1 MIITGKQVLTATG
14 FEAYKTLVVEDSSI
28 ADIRDASDEE
38 RAVAHDT
45 LIPGFI
51 DVQVNGGGGVL
62 LNQQCTVKA
71 IETMMRAHRRFGTTA
86 MMPTLITD
94 STETMINAAQAIV
107 DARSNDVPGI
117 IGVHF
122 EGPWLSTARKGVH
135 SESFIR
141 LPSEEELALLQNPA
155 LGVVMVTVAPE
166 NVSPAVIRT
175 LTDAGIRVFLGHSD
189 ASAEQV
195 TDALQA
201 GAAGFT
207 HLYNAMS
214 PLQSRAPGMVGTA
227 LAHESSYAGIIVD
240 GYHVDP
246 IACQVAF
253 RAKGANRMMLVTD
266 AMALAATDLQEVPFF
281 DTRIVR
287 EGDKLT
293 TPDGTLAGSCLTM
306 IEALRNTVSECAVS
320 LPDAVKMA
328 SQTPAEMLG
337 VSTRYGSLQTGL
349 SADILAL
356 DHSLTLTHVWQQGRL
371 TDTPTE

>member
-1 MIITGKQVLTATG
+1 MIVTGKQVLTPVG
-14 FEAYKTLVVEDSSI
+14 FEAYKTLVVEGSCI
-28 ADIRDASDEE
+28 KDIRDATDKE
-38 RAVAHDT
+38 RAGAHDM

-62 LNQQCTVKA
+62 LNQQCTMEA
-71 IETMMRAHRRFGTTA
+71 INTMMCAHRHFGTTA

-94 STETMINAAQAIV
+94 STETMAAAAQAII
-107 DARSNDVPGI
+107 DARSNDIPGI
-117 IGVHF
+117 VGVHF

-135 SESFIR
+135 SEAFIR
-141 LPSEEELALLQNPA
+141 PPCDEELAILQNPA

-166 NVSPAVIRT
+166 NVSPAVIRV
-175 LTDAGIRVFLGHSD
+175 LTDAGVKVFLGHSD
-189 ASAEQV
+189 ASAKEV
-195 TDALQA
+195 GEALQA
-201 GAAGFT
+201 GAVGFT

-227 LAHESSYAGIIVD
+227 LAHDASYAGIIVD

-246 IACQVAF
+246 VACQVAF
-253 RAKGANRMMLVTD
+253 RAKGVDRMMLVTD

-281 DTRIVR
+281 DTHIVR
-287 EGDKLT
+287 DGDKLT

-306 IEALRNTVSECAVS
+306 IEALRNTVSECAVP
-320 LPDAVKMA
+320 LADAVKMA

-337 VSTRYGSLQTGL
+337 ITDRYGKLEAGL

>member
-1 MIITGKQVLTATG
+1 MIITGKQVLTPNG
-14 FEAYKTLVVEDSSI
+14 FEAFKTLVINGNSI
-28 ADIRDASDEE
+28 ADIRDATDAE
-38 RAVAHDT
+38 RATAHDM
-45 LIPGFI
+45 LIPGLI

-62 LNQQCTVKA
+62 LNQQCTAEA
-71 IETMMRAHRRFGTTA
+71 IDTMMRAHRRFGTTA

-94 STETMINAAQAIV
+94 STDTMLNAAQAII
-107 DARSNDVPGI
+107 DARSGDVPGI
-117 IGVHF
+117 VGVHF

-135 SESFIR
+135 SEAFIR
-141 LPSEEELALLQNPA
+141 QPSEKELVLLQNPA

-166 NVSPAVIRT
+166 NVTPEVIRQ

-195 TDALQA
+195 TDALEA
-201 GAAGFT
+201 GAVGFT
-207 HLYNAMS
+207 HLFNAMS
-214 PLQSRAPGMVGTA
+214 PLQSRAPGMVGSA
-227 LAHESSYAGIIVD
+227 LADTNSYAGIIVD

-246 IACQVAF
+246 IACKVAF
-253 RAKGANRMMLVTD
+253 RAKGPERMMLVTD

-281 DTRIVR
+281 ETRIIR

-306 IEALRNTVSECAVS
+306 IDALKNTVSECAVS

-337 VSTRYGSLQTGL
+337 ITGNYGKLETGL

>member
-1 MIITGKQVLTATG
+1 MIITGKKVLTPRG
-14 FEAYKTLVVEDSSI
+14 LEAFKTLVVEGTKI
-28 ADIRDASDEE
+28 TQVRDASDDE
-38 RAVAHDT
+38 RKQAHDI

-62 LNQQCTVKA
+62 LNQQCTSEAVDT
-71 IETMMRAHRRFGTTA
+71 IMRAHRHFGTTA

-94 STETMINAAQAIV
+94 SVETMIDAAQAII
-107 DARSNDVPGI
+107 DARNEQVPGI

-135 SESFIR
+135 SEAFIR
-141 LPSEEELALLQNPA
+141 QPSEEELTLLQNPA

-166 NVSPAVIRT
+166 NVAPETIRQ

-189 ASAEQV
+189 ASAQQARA
-195 TDALQA
+195 ALEA
-201 GAAGFT
+201 GAVGFT

-227 LAHESSYAGIIVD
+227 LAHDSSYAGIIVD
-240 GYHVDP
+240 GYHVDAV
-246 IACQVAF
+246 ACQVAF
-253 RAKGANRMMLVTD
+253 RAKGANRMILVTD

-281 DTRIVR
+281 DTRIIR
-287 EGDKLT
+287 EGDRLT

-306 IEALRNTVSECAVS
+306 IDALRNTVSDCGIALQEAS
-320 LPDAVKMA
+320 QMA

-337 VSTRYGSLQTGL
+337 VSNQYGKLDEGL
-349 SADILAL
+349 TADILAL
-356 DHSLTLTHVWQQGRL
+356 NHALTLTHVWQHGRL